1 MGNLIELFSHRP
13 DKDELLARLDELRTM
28 IEELDVQEPED
39 MNSEEYELW
48 GQTHEDLEDQ
58 IDDILDLLD
67 VDE

>member
-1 MGNLIELFSHRP
+1 MGDLIELFSHRP

-28 IEELDVQEPED
+28 IEELDMQEPED

-67 VDE
+67 EDE